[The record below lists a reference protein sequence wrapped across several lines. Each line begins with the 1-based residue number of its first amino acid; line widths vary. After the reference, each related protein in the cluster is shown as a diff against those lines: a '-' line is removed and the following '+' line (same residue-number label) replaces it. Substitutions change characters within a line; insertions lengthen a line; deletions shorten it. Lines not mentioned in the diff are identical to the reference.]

1 MRPPRLTLA
10 RWVWMQLIALKAV
23 LQVAA
28 LTIPSALI
36 SGRLGAKLAGEQRR
50 RHGLILVLP
59 GIEGESY
66 INHTIAYGL
75 NDAGIPDAIEIFD
88 WTRGRI
94 LLLDNLMNR
103 PRNSRQA
110 DRLAERI
117 RQYQRAHPERSV
129 HIVAHSGGAGL
140 AALALE
146 RLDEDRPITAAILM
160 APALS
165 PRYNMAPALRRT
177 RRGMYNL
184 YSPHDNFYLAAGTSA
199 FGTIDRKHTR
209 AAGKVGFAMPEGLS
223 AADADV
229 YRTKLHQQ
237 AWRWEML
244 ADGHAGGHLGW
255 AGRRFVRNWV
265 ARIVLNHRLDET
277 VFTAEA
283 PR

>member
-1 MRPPRLTLA
+1 MSPQRLTFA
-10 RWVWMQLIALKAV
+10 RRVRMQLIAMKAV

-28 LTIPSALI
+28 LTIPTMLI
-36 SGRLGAKLAGEQRR
+36 AGRLGRKLAGEQRQ

-94 LLLDNLMNR
+94 LLLDNLMNSA
-103 PRNSRQA
+103 RNSRQA
-110 DRLAERI
+110 DRLAGRVL
-117 RQYQRAHPERSV
+117 QYQHACPDRPV
-129 HIVAHSGGAGL
+129 HLVAHSGGAGL
-140 AALALE
+140 AVLALE
-146 RLDEDRPITAAILM
+146 RLDEQRPIAAAILM

-165 PRYNMAPALRRT
+165 PRYNLAPALRRT
-177 RRGMYNL
+177 ARGIYNL
-184 YSPHDNFYLAAGTSA
+184 YSPHDNFYLAAGTAA

-229 YRTKLHQQ
+229 YRTKLHQE

-255 AGRRFVRNWV
+255 ADRRFVKNWV
-265 ARIVLNHRLDET
+265 ARIVRSESRMDI
-277 VFTAEA
+277 
-283 PR
+283 